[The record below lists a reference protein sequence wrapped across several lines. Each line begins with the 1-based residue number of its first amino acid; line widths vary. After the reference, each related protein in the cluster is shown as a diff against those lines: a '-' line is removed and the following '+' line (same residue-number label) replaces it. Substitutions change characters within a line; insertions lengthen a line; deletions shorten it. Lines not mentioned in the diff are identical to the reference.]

1 MDEKQLKPVEESLK
15 PIEEE
20 PKKTQPTKKEPTK
33 IISKLPEWSI
43 EPPIKINRGK

>member
-1 MDEKQLKPVEESLK
+1 MDEKQLKPVEENLK

-20 PKKTQPTKKEPTK
+20 QKKETPKKQTTK